1 MQVRSA
7 LVQSSST
14 HHRLVATASTAAGA
28 SASSSS
34 SSQAFIDLIM
44 VWQQL
49 SNRLPSAKEGRLEAA
64 LLLKAVKLAMAGLR
78 LAPLLPDGRVPVQ
91 RAIALAMLLA
101 DLAASGVPVDGVSI
115 AAAVVA
121 DGVAS
126 GHIPMVAVHQQLG
139 MEVRALRRLNCGRD
153 SETILEKF

>member
-1 MQVRSA
+1 MPA
-7 LVQSSST
+7 
-14 HHRLVATASTAAGA
+14 ATPS
-28 SASSSS
+28 SASY
-34 SSQAFIDLIM
+34 QAFVDLMLI
-44 VWQQL
+44 WQQL
-49 SNRLPSAKEGRLEAA
+49 SNRLPSAQEGRLEAA

-121 DGVAS
+121 DGTAS
-126 GHIPMVAVHQQLG
+126 GHIPLDAVRRELG
-139 MEVRALRRLNCGRD
+139 MEVRVAGV
-153 SETILEKF
+153 